1 MIHAAALLAPFLDTV
16 SQAPI
21 IVQCSQ
27 PVPEPLLKWLLPTL
41 VQTIVSLVSIG
52 SGVGIA
58 VWSFRKNRQSDSE
71 QWVRD
76 QKKAEWRELIE
87 AANTCEDVV
96 SACER
101 IIRGKDQSLI
111 IKRVDKLAVKR
122 RIVLQRMRDRLFI
135 NESVIPLREAWLTMG
150 NRIRKARS
158 NFRKNPDSDVTAIKE
173 ELNMIK
179 GIVKQVR
186 ETARQEMTRF
196 GSSNT

>member
-186 ETARQEMTRF
+186 ETARQEITRF